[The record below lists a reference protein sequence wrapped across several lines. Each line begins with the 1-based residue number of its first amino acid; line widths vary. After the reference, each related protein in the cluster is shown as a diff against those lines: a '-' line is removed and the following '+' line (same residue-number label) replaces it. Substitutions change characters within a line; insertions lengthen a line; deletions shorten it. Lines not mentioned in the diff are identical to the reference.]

1 MRSNTWAR
9 RLALAMSLAAL
20 GVFATACS
28 KSSKDKKTNSSQ
40 AKLDGTKPT
49 PKVNAGSDKAKGT
62 TATAKTGNPDGTAK
76 AGTKPATTDNGTAGK
91 FKKGGG
97 AKVLADKPEY
107 TVKLV
112 YPKTLANGASGTARL
127 LVTTKTGWKLNN
139 EYPTKLQIVSPSG
152 VSIDKAKQKRG
163 DAVHWAKHSAEFQVK
178 ITAKAAGNKPFTGK
192 FKFAVCTKTT
202 CDPKKELLAW
212 VVDVK

>member
-9 RLALAMSLAAL
+9 RLTLAMSLAAL

-28 KSSKDKKTNSSQ
+28 KSSKDKQTNSSQ
-40 AKLDGTKPT
+40 AKLDGTRPT
-49 PKVNAGSDKAKGT
+49 PNVNAGSDNAKGAKGT
-62 TATAKTGNPDGTAK
+62 VKPGNPDGTAK
-76 AGTKPATTDNGTAGK
+76 PAPNNGTTGK

-112 YPKTLANGASGTARL
+112 YPKTIANGASGTARL

-139 EYPTKLQIVSPSG
+139 EYPTKLQIVPPSG
-152 VSIDKAKQKRG
+152 VSVDKTKQRRT

-212 VVDVK
+212 VVDVN